1 MPLHINIKKLTVIN
15 ELIDVGATNV
25 ASSFSTLAGTETTV
39 DIKSLAFAD
48 PVDLPEA
55 MGDEEGYAATIRLT
69 EPPYGVFMLTFSD
82 ETAQK
87 VAELVSGQ
95 PVSGEMTSLQ
105 ESALQE
111 MCNICTSGFIDGMAN
126 TLNTTIDMGT
136 PTLSAEGKTTLQ
148 DQLSHVR
155 DEGIA
160 IYLDSVVAV
169 PAHDTRLELQVY
181 LVPAPGPFVHLL
193 DQINLDRETRESAG
207 KAQP

>member
-1 MPLHINIKKLTVIN
+1 MPLLINIKKLTIIN
-15 ELIDVGATNV
+15 ELIDVGASNV

-48 PVDLPEA
+48 PVDLPSA
-55 MGDEEGYAATIRLT
+55 MGNEECYAATITLT

-82 ETAQK
+82 DTART
-87 VAELVSGQ
+87 VAKLVSGE
-95 PVSGEMTSLQ
+95 PVEAEMTSLQ

-111 MCNICTSGFIDGMAN
+111 LCNICTSGFIDGMAN

-136 PTLSAEGKTTLQ
+136 PTLSQNGKETLQ

-155 DEGIA
+155 EEGIA

-169 PAHDTRLELQVY
+169 PAQDTNLELRVY
-181 LVPAPGPFVHLL
+181 LVPAPGPFVNLL
-193 DQINLDRETRESAG
+193 DLLELDETGEPAEHAES
-207 KAQP
+207 